1 MKSLGKG
8 ISGSLSCM
16 DNIYVKV
23 VIYVV
28 LILYSS
34 TIFENINMY
43 IGSLYK
49 YSFVKIIV
57 LLLIVALS
65 MKCPTMGILL
75 AISYVISIIYEKH
88 GERPL
93 DLLRR
98 EGFSDEE
105 DERRRDDDR
114 GRDDERRRDDDRGR
128 DDDRR
133 RDDDRGRDDDRR
145 RDDDRGRDDDRRRD
159 DERFET
165 FIPTAS
171 GDEFPMNSDDNSGY
185 CPPNLVSESLSD
197 PCTPVATFKGE
208 LNAQGLNE
216 ISGFDDFVTGAP
228 L

>member
-1 MKSLGKG
+1 MDMKGLQKG
-8 ISGSLSCM
+8 VSGSLSCM

-23 VIYVV
+23 IIYVV

-43 IGSLYK
+43 VGSLYK

-93 DLLRR
+93 ELLRR
-98 EGFSDEE
+98 EGFRS
-105 DERRRDDDR
+105 DDDD
-114 GRDDERRRDDDRGR
+114 DDERRNDDERGRDNDRGR
-128 DDDRR
+128 DDD
-133 RDDDRGRDDDRR
+133 
-145 RDDDRGRDDDRRRD
+145 
-159 DERFET
+159 ERVEG

-171 GDEFPMNSDDNSGY
+171 GDEFSMNSSNNSGY
-185 CPPNLVSESLSD
+185 CPPNLVSDSLSD

-208 LNAQGLNE
+208 LNAQGLNQ

>member
-1 MKSLGKG
+1 MDTKGMKSLGKG

-43 IGSLYK
+43 VGSLHK

-98 EGFSDEE
+98 EGFSD
-105 DERRRDDDR
+105 
-114 GRDDERRRDDDRGR
+114 DDEDRGR
-128 DDDRR
+128 DDDKR
-133 RDDDRGRDDDRR
+133 RDDDEDRGRDDNE
-145 RDDDRGRDDDRRRD
+145 DRGV
-159 DERFET
+159 ER

-171 GDEFPMNSDDNSGY
+171 GDEFSMNSNNDSGY

>member
-1 MKSLGKG
+1 MDTKGMKSLGKG

-23 VIYVV
+23 IIYVV

-43 IGSLYK
+43 VGSLHK

-105 DERRRDDDR
+105 DE
-114 GRDDERRRDDDRGR
+114 
-128 DDDRR
+128 
-133 RDDDRGRDDDRR
+133 RR

>member
-1 MKSLGKG
+1 MDTKGMKSLQKG
-8 ISGSLSCM
+8 VSDSLSCI

-23 VIYVV
+23 IIYVV

-43 IGSLYK
+43 VGSLYK

-88 GERPL
+88 GQRPL
-93 DLLRR
+93 DLIRR
-98 EGFSDEE
+98 EGFRS
-105 DERRRDDDR
+105 DDDD
-114 GRDDERRRDDDRGR
+114 DDERRDDNDIGLDNDREV
-128 DDDRR
+128 
-133 RDDDRGRDDDRR
+133 
-145 RDDDRGRDDDRRRD
+145 
-159 DERFET
+159 ER
-165 FIPTAS
+165 FIPTS
-171 GDEFPMNSDDNSGY
+171 TGDNSNEFEMNSNNDSGY
-185 CPPNLVSESLSD
+185 CPPNLVSDSLSD

-208 LNAQGLNE
+208 LNAQGLNQ
-216 ISGFDDFVTGAP
+216 ISGFDDFVTGSP

>member
-1 MKSLGKG
+1 MDMKGLQKG
-8 ISGSLSCM
+8 VSGSLSCM

-23 VIYVV
+23 IIYVV

-43 IGSLYK
+43 VGSLYK

-65 MKCPTMGILL
+65 MKCPAMGILL

-93 DLLRR
+93 ELLRR
-98 EGFSDEE
+98 EGFRSDDDDD
-105 DERRRDDDR
+105 DERRNDERRDDDN
-114 GRDDERRRDDDRGR
+114 DDERGR
-128 DDDRR
+128 DDDK
-133 RDDDRGRDDDRR
+133 GRDDDNRI
-145 RDDDRGRDDDRRRD
+145 
-159 DERFET
+159 ER

-171 GDEFPMNSDDNSGY
+171 GDEFSMNSNNNSGY
-185 CPPNLVSESLSD
+185 CPLNLVSESLSD
-197 PCTPVATFKGE
+197 PCKPVETFKGE
-208 LNAQGLNE
+208 LNAQGLNQ

>member
-1 MKSLGKG
+1 MKMDMKG
-8 ISGSLSCM
+8 LQKGVSGSLSCM

-23 VIYVV
+23 IIYVV

-43 IGSLYK
+43 VGSLYK

-65 MKCPTMGILL
+65 MKCPAMGILL

-93 DLLRR
+93 ELLRR
-98 EGFSDEE
+98 EGFRSDDDDD
-105 DERRRDDDR
+105 DERRNDERRDDDNDDEKGRDDDR
-114 GRDDERRRDDDRGR
+114 GRDNDRGR
-128 DDDRR
+128 DDDNRI
-133 RDDDRGRDDDRR
+133 
-145 RDDDRGRDDDRRRD
+145 
-159 DERFET
+159 ER

-171 GDEFPMNSDDNSGY
+171 GDEFSMNSNNNSGY
-185 CPPNLVSESLSD
+185 CPPNLVSDSLSD

-208 LNAQGLNE
+208 LNAQGLNQ

>member
-1 MKSLGKG
+1 MDTKGMKSLGKG

-43 IGSLYK
+43 VGSLYK

-98 EGFSDEE
+98 EGFRSDDDEIRDEE
-105 DERRRDDDR
+105 GVE
-114 GRDDERRRDDDRGR
+114 G
-128 DDDRR
+128 
-133 RDDDRGRDDDRR
+133 
-145 RDDDRGRDDDRRRD
+145 
-159 DERFET
+159 

>member
-1 MKSLGKG
+1 MDMKGLQKG
-8 ISGSLSCM
+8 VSGSLSCM

-23 VIYVV
+23 IIYVV

-43 IGSLYK
+43 VGSLYK

-88 GERPL
+88 RERPL

-98 EGFSDEE
+98 EGF
-105 DERRRDDDR
+105 RGDDDD
-114 GRDDERRRDDDRGR
+114 DDERRNDDDRGR
-128 DDDRR
+128 DDDK
-133 RDDDRGRDDDRR
+133 G
-145 RDDDRGRDDDRRRD
+145 RD
-159 DERFET
+159 DERRNDDDDRVER

-171 GDEFPMNSDDNSGY
+171 GDEFSMNSNNDSGY
-185 CPPNLVSESLSD
+185 CPPNLVSESLSN

-208 LNAQGLNE
+208 LNAQGLNQ

>member
-1 MKSLGKG
+1 MDTKGMKSLQRG

-23 VIYVV
+23 IIYVV

-43 IGSLYK
+43 VGSLYK

-65 MKCPTMGILL
+65 MKCPAMGILL

-98 EGFSDEE
+98 EGFSDDD
-105 DERRRDDDR
+105 DERRDDDENE
-114 GRDDERRRDDDRGR
+114 RDVER
-128 DDDRR
+128 
-133 RDDDRGRDDDRR
+133 
-145 RDDDRGRDDDRRRD
+145 
-159 DERFET
+159 

-171 GDEFPMNSDDNSGY
+171 GDEFSMNSNNDSGY

-208 LNAQGLNE
+208 LNAQGLNQ

>member
-1 MKSLGKG
+1 MDMKGLQKG
-8 ISGSLSCM
+8 VSGSLSCM

-23 VIYVV
+23 IIYVV

-43 IGSLYK
+43 VGSLYK

-65 MKCPTMGILL
+65 MKCPAMGILL

-93 DLLRR
+93 ELLRR
-98 EGFSDEE
+98 EGFRSDDDDD
-105 DERRRDDDR
+105 DERRNDERRDDDNDDEKGRDDDR
-114 GRDDERRRDDDRGR
+114 GRDNDRGR
-128 DDDRR
+128 DDDNRI
-133 RDDDRGRDDDRR
+133 
-145 RDDDRGRDDDRRRD
+145 
-159 DERFET
+159 ER

-171 GDEFPMNSDDNSGY
+171 GDEFSMNSNNNSGY
-185 CPPNLVSESLSD
+185 CPPNLVSDSLSD

-208 LNAQGLNE
+208 LNAQGLNQ

>member
-1 MKSLGKG
+1 MDMKGLQKG
-8 ISGSLSCM
+8 VSGSLSCM

-23 VIYVV
+23 IIYVV

-43 IGSLYK
+43 VGSLYK

-65 MKCPTMGILL
+65 MKCPAMGILL

-88 GERPL
+88 RERPL
-93 DLLRR
+93 ELLRR
-98 EGFSDEE
+98 EGFRS
-105 DERRRDDDR
+105 DDD
-114 GRDDERRRDDDRGR
+114 DDDDNDNNNDR
-128 DDDRR
+128 DIDNDNRI
-133 RDDDRGRDDDRR
+133 
-145 RDDDRGRDDDRRRD
+145 
-159 DERFET
+159 ER

-171 GDEFPMNSDDNSGY
+171 GDEFSMNSGNNSGY
-185 CPPNLVSESLSD
+185 CPPNLVSD
-197 PCTPVATFKGE
+197 PLNDPFIPVATFKGE
-208 LNAQGLNE
+208 LNAQGLNQ